1 MGGVLCLEHRSYI
14 SGDIPFNRY
23 VADYMMVNKDLIS
36 GIREGMKAR
45 REGRIRDWKDIKR
58 ELNID

>member
-1 MGGVLCLEHRSYI
+1 
-14 SGDIPFNRY
+14 
-23 VADYMMVNKDLIS
+23 MMVNKDLIS